1 VFQGIN
7 NTSKVEIELNIS
19 SRGKP
24 FAYVDEVHNKGNIV
38 TSSRMKTRKIGPS
51 YLPFLKNW
59 FLILRSLLKPLL
71 LHDKN

>member
-7 NTSKVEIELNIS
+7 NTSKVEIKLSIGS
-19 SRGKP
+19 KGKP
-24 FAYVDEVHNKGNIV
+24 FAYIDEIHNKGNIV

-51 YLPFLKNW
+51 YLLFFINW
-59 FLILRSLLKPLL
+59 FLLLSSLSNPLL